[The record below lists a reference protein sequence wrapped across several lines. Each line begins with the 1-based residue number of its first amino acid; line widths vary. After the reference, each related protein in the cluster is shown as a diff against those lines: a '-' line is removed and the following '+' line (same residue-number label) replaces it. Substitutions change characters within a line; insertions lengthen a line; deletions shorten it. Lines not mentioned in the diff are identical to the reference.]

1 MRLRIPPDMYTDW
14 FKLRKLPF
22 RLRPDP
28 EFLYLADESGRVYGA
43 LRAAVTGEY
52 RVVCLLGEPGVGK
65 TTLLHA
71 LAQECQGSMSVA
83 RVQQPNLTPEELAST
98 LAEQFD
104 LPPADQ
110 APHDA
115 LSLLTRFA
123 SEAAGR
129 GRTVVILVDEAH
141 LCSAVLLRKLLL
153 FATRTPAPLIV
164 LAGDAV
170 LRNSLASL
178 DLQGTAAPPI
188 QIMELPRLTMAQI
201 AGYLDYRLKVAGND
215 GRRLF
220 DPDTIAEIWR
230 YTGGTPQL
238 INTLCDS
245 AMMLAEAHSMP
256 RVGVVEIREAVQE
269 LNWVEFSARNV
280 SPVPAE
286 PPSVPEP
293 MAPVHSTSLELEV
306 RCNDQFVKRLAL
318 VPGSLVVGRDAGV
331 GLRLNSRFVSRR
343 HCQLVTTADQTI
355 VEDLGSANGIL
366 VNGRRIQRHRL
377 CPGDKIEM
385 GDYTL
390 SCIETPTAT
399 AR

>member
-1 MRLRIPPDMYTDW
+1 MYTDW

-28 EFLYLADESGRVYGA
+28 EFLYLADEAGRVYRA

-52 RVVCLLGEPGVGK
+52 RVVCLLGESGVGK

-98 LAEQFD
+98 LAEQFN
-104 LPPADQ
+104 LPPEDQ
-110 APHDA
+110 APRDA
-115 LSLLTRFA
+115 VSLLTRFA

-141 LCSAVLLRKLLL
+141 HCSAVLLRKLLL

-164 LAGDAV
+164 LAGDAT
-170 LRNSLASL
+170 LRNSLTHL
-178 DLQGTAAPPI
+178 DLQDSATPPI
-188 QIMELPRLTMAQI
+188 QSMELPRLTMAQI
-201 AGYLDYRLKVAGND
+201 SGYLDYRLNIAGND

-220 DPDTIAEIWR
+220 DPETIAEIWR

-269 LNWVEFSARNV
+269 LNWVEFSARNI
-280 SPVPAE
+280 SPAPIESPGFSGPVPA
-286 PPSVPEP
+286 
-293 MAPVHSTSLELEV
+293 AHANSLALEV
-306 RCNDQFVKRLAL
+306 RCNDQFVRRMVL
-318 VPGSLVVGRDAGV
+318 VPGCLVVGRDADV
-331 GLRLNSRFVSRR
+331 GLRLNSRFISRR
-343 HCQLVTTADQTI
+343 HCQLVTTADQSI
-355 VEDLGSANGIL
+355 IEDLGSANGIL
-366 VNGRRIQRHRL
+366 VNGSRIHRHRL
-377 CPGDKIEM
+377 SPGDKIEM

-390 SCIETPTAT
+390 TCLETAAT
-399 AR
+399 